1 MDSQMAVIFRTSAER
16 FGPPSLVSE
25 VLDFKGR
32 DIMSERNTVV
42 RSLHDLGLAA
52 WFGGSLM
59 GATGLNGAASAAVRP
74 QERLKLSSVG
84 WAKWTPWQLAAIVTH
99 SIGGIGLIAANRSRL
114 RNQPSAS
121 SATVAKLVLTVAAA
135 GTTAYS
141 GVLGAQV
148 KKHEVDGADGA
159 TEPSPTSSRELAG
172 AQKQLKILQWA
183 TPLLTGAAL
192 VLGAVQGEQQ
202 RGPAGL
208 LDFNARDAGQAIA
221 RKLSKAS

>member
-1 MDSQMAVIFRTSAER
+1 VFD
-16 FGPPSLVSE
+16 P
-25 VLDFKGR
+25 KGK
-32 DIMSERNTVV
+32 DIMSERNTVI

-59 GATGLNGAASAAVRP
+59 GATGLNGAASEAADP
-74 QERLKLSSVG
+74 QERLKLSSAG
-84 WAKWTPWQLAAIVTH
+84 WAKWTPWQLAAVVTH
-99 SIGGIGLIAANRSRL
+99 GIGGVGLIVANRSRL
-114 RNQPSAS
+114 RKQQGAT

-141 GVLGAQV
+141 GVLGTRV
-148 KKHEVDGADGA
+148 KKHEAEGAEGA
-159 TEPSPTSSRELAG
+159 TQPGPSSSRELEAV
-172 AQKQLKILQWA
+172 QKQLKILQWA
-183 TPLLTGAAL
+183 TPVLTGAAL

-221 RKLSKAS
+221 RKLTSIG